1 MSWLI
6 NFLRSNVPNMSVTN
20 NKRFKSRA
28 MRVLFHI
35 LPRRIKRLLFV
46 SSLTGKI
53 TGRNELD
60 RNTRL
65 LLNEMFGLCKDP
77 DAIALPLALNEKIWM
92 NRPIGDLV
100 CPIHLESSITE
111 QEITRVARQIV
122 AMMPCWLVYT
132 GTMQIA
138 ADVRE
143 LLLQRNELFPV
154 S

>member
-1 MSWLI
+1 MA
-6 NFLRSNVPNMSVTN
+6 VTN

-53 TGRNELD
+53 TGLNELD
-60 RNTRL
+60 RATRQ

-92 NRPIGDLV
+92 NRPIGNLV
-100 CPIHLESSITE
+100 HSAHLEGVLTD

-132 GTMQIA
+132 GTMKIS

-143 LLLQRNELFPV
+143 LLLQRNELVPV